1 MKRYIRSNKLDYL
14 LEYIERSN
22 YIFDNPETVNEVSQI
37 IKTYGNIS
45 GKVDLYRRVSFNE
58 LGISEQLFNDDPFS
72 IIDKIITPQGFMS
85 TSKYIDGTSN
95 FDGQLI
101 HFTNVSPS
109 NKGLDIST
117 FSWMYSSFGD
127 EEEVIFNIGTK
138 YKITNIVQY
147 DDNIILEAKIF

>member
-1 MKRYIRSNKLDYL
+1 M
-14 LEYIERSN
+14 EYVERSN
-22 YIFDNPETVNEVSQI
+22 HILDDPETVNEVSQI

-45 GKVDLYRRVSFNE
+45 GKIDLYRRVSFDE
-58 LGISEQLFNDDPFS
+58 LGISEQSFNDDPFS
-72 IIDKIITPQGFMS
+72 IIDKIIKPRGFMS

-101 HFTNVSPS
+101 HFINVSSS

-138 YKITNIVQY
+138 YKITDIIQY
-147 DDNIILEAKIF
+147 GDDTVLEAKIF